1 MAAWKREQN
10 GSNKYLW
17 AGPPVFRLRS
27 SELQGKLEKEQG
39 GGGTGDAGGIILN
52 K

>member
-17 AGPPVFRLRS
+17 AGPQVFRLRS
-27 SELQGKLEKEQG
+27 SELQGKLEKSRVG
-39 GGGTGDAGGIILN
+39 APGAAGGIILN